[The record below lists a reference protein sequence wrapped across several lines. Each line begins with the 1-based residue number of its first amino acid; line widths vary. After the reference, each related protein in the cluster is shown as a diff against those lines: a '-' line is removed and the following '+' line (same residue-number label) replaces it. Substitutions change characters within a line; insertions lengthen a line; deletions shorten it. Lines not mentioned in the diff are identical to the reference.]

1 MNTSKLKKKIDP
13 RLDRSQAKE
22 WSTWFDA
29 LSDPTRVLILNLL
42 ATQDEPLTVG
52 QITEQLDVGQS
63 TVSHHLAKLADV
75 RFVIVQRS
83 GTSSH
88 WAINKA
94 CIEGF
99 PSAVDVIMGRAS
111 R

>member
-1 MNTSKLKKKIDP
+1 MTTTKAKTTDP
-13 RLDRSQAKE
+13 RLDRSQATE
-22 WSTWFDA
+22 WSSWFEA

-42 ATQDEPLTVG
+42 AVESKPLTVG
-52 QITEQLDVGQS
+52 EITEQLDVGQS
-63 TVSHHLAKLADV
+63 TVSHHLAKLAQV
-75 RFVIVQRS
+75 RFVTVQRT

-88 WAINKA
+88 WAINQA

>member
-1 MNTSKLKKKIDP
+1 MTQVMASNP
-13 RLDRSQAKE
+13 RLDRPQATE
-22 WSTWFDA
+22 WSSWFEA

-42 ATQDEPLTVG
+42 ATRAEPLTVG

-63 TVSHHLAKLADV
+63 TVSHHLAKLAQV

-88 WAINKA
+88 WAINQA

-99 PSAVDVIMGRAS
+99 PSAVDVIMGRAA